1 VAHATFNVYEAKT
14 RFSQLLRRVIDGDEI
29 VIAKAGMPIARLV
42 KFDTVLVQDRRLGEL
57 GRILEKKIREAEF
70 VETADQG

>member
-14 RFSQLLRRVIDGDEI
+14 RFSQLLRRVVDGDEI
-29 VIAKAGMPIARLV
+29 VIAKAGTPIARLV

-57 GRILEKKIREAEF
+57 GRILERKIREAEF